1 MPKSCLTIFLTALI
15 LAVPKSSLPE
25 EPPEKPLD
33 IVIKSYRQVIE
44 AKPTTVDE
52 WRACIADGADEL
64 SKVDNDV
71 NVEPVDAGGVDAEW
85 VVPPHAKSNRVLMY
99 LHGGGYIMCSARFHR
114 GLVARLARA
123 AGVRA
128 LNVDYRL
135 APEDPFP
142 AAVDDATS
150 AYHWLIVNG
159 LKPDQIVVAGDSA
172 GGGLTLATLVKLR
185 DAGVPLP
192 SAAVCIS
199 PWVDLAMTGDTMSTK
214 SDADPYMQR
223 ELLQFM
229 ARNYLG
235 DENPRN
241 PLASP
246 LYADLRGLPPLL
258 IHVGT
263 AETLLSDAT
272 RITERAGVAD
282 VNVTLEI
289 WKDMVHGWHIFAPIL
304 PEGQQAID
312 RIGTFIKEHIQ

>member
-1 MPKSCLTIFLTALI
+1 MPKCSLTILLTVLI
-15 LAVPKSSLPE
+15 FAVPKSVLSQEQLE
-25 EPPEKPLD
+25 RPLD

-44 AKPTTVDE
+44 ANPTTVDE

-64 SKVDNDV
+64 SEVDDDV
-71 NVEPVDAGGVDAEW
+71 SVEQVVDGGVDAEW
-85 VVPPHAKSNRVLMY
+85 VVPPHVTTDHVLMY

-128 LNVDYRL
+128 LNVNYRL
-135 APEDPFP
+135 APEHPFP
-142 AAVDDATS
+142 AALNDATS
-150 AYHWLIVNG
+150 AYRWLLSNG
-159 LKPDQIVVAGDSA
+159 FKPNQIVVAGDSA
-172 GGGLTLATLVKLR
+172 GGGLTLATLVNLR
-185 DAGVPLP
+185 DAGLPLP

-214 SDADPYMQR
+214 SDADPFMQR
-223 ELLQFM
+223 EFLQFM

-235 DENPRN
+235 DENPRH

-272 RITERAGVAD
+272 RLAERAGAAD